1 MGYFKIQTKQT
12 EFLNNTKLKDF
23 KDALDNVSMF
33 DIIPPFK
40 VFDEVESDKT
50 QEFLTYAENA
60 GYIFIDKKKV
70 LKLLPKELKDIM
82 KKRFQKSFLVNDLSI
97 KLVYPDDIK
106 SIKEFY
112 ELWNKGLIS
121 IGKIENM
128 ASVIVVKPSEEKCP
142 IFYIKENEI
151 TQCKLNLL
159 SEDVISFF
167 K

>member
-23 KDALDNVSMF
+23 KDVLDNVSMF

-82 KKRFQKSFLVNDLSI
+82 KKRFQKSFLVND
-97 KLVYPDDIK
+97 
-106 SIKEFY
+106 F
-112 ELWNKGLIS
+112 
-121 IGKIENM
+121 
-128 ASVIVVKPSEEKCP
+128 ASC
-142 IFYIKENEI
+142 I
-151 TQCKLNLL
+151 TLAAYF
-159 SEDVISFF
+159 II
-167 K
+167 